1 MPKIS
6 VIMPVYNTALYLP
19 EAIESILSQSFT
31 DFEFL
36 IIDDGSTDGSY
47 EICKSYALQDIR
59 IKLSHNEKN
68 MGISYTRNKLIE
80 LANSEYIA
88 PQDSDDISLP
98 HRLELSYEYLQSHL
112 KTAVVSGDNII
123 IDEQGNTIG
132 KRTYSNDIKNTI
144 LKKSPISQGS
154 SMFRKE
160 VFESLGGYDPALN
173 YAEDYDLWLRVYQ
186 AGHDIYNLNSEL
198 YKVRIRTGQSKS
210 DKLKQTIH
218 NTLYAQERAIKSG
231 LHPSISD
238 RVYRFCLRGLLLF
251 PSSFVLWLFTRLEY
265 KK

>member
-6 VIMPVYNTALYLP
+6 VIMPVYNTAPYLP
-19 EAIESILSQSFT
+19 AAIESILSQSFT

-47 EICKSYALQDIR
+47 EVCEKYAEQDER
-59 IKLSHNEKN
+59 IKLSRNDKN

-123 IDEQGNTIG
+123 IDE
-132 KRTYSNDIKNTI
+132 
-144 LKKSPISQGS
+144 
-154 SMFRKE
+154 E
-160 VFESLGGYDPALN
+160 
-173 YAEDYDLWLRVYQ
+173 
-186 AGHDIYNLNSEL
+186 
-198 YKVRIRTGQSKS
+198 
-210 DKLKQTIH
+210 
-218 NTLYAQERAIKSG
+218 
-231 LHPSISD
+231 
-238 RVYRFCLRGLLLF
+238 
-251 PSSFVLWLFTRLEY
+251 
-265 KK
+265 